1 MVMVIILV
9 TECNQK
15 IKKECKELGE
25 IGRINYKH
33 ALTGATI
40 KDAMGNYVRI
50 KKVIFKD

>member
-15 IKKECKELGE
+15 IEKECKELGE
-25 IGRINYKH
+25 IGRINYND
-33 ALTGATI
+33 ALTGATT
-40 KDAMGNYVRI
+40 KDAIGNYVKI